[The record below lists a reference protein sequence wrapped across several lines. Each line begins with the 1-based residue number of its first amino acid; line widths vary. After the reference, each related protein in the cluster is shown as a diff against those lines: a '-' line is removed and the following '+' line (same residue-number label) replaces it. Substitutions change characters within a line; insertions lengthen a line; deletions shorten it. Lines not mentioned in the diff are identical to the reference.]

1 MLKETFINLINKYSD
16 NKEYNTKCWLEIEKA
31 YSSKSRHYHNLDH
44 LENMLVELEKVKTVI
59 EDIDSLLFSIFY
71 HDIVYKATKSDNEY
85 QSALL
90 FEKRISKT
98 SFSQIDK
105 CKTQIELTKEHKSSM
120 DADTNF
126 LLDIDLSILG
136 KSPEVYKKYTED
148 IRKEY
153 KIYPDFMYRK
163 GRAKVLK
170 SILELKAI
178 FKTDFFKKAY
188 EKQARAN
195 LTAELNHLKA

>member
-1 MLKETFINLINKYSD
+1 MLKETFIDLISKYSD
-16 NKEYNTKCWLEIEKA
+16 NEEYNTKCWFEIEKA

-44 LENMLVELEKVKTVI
+44 LENLLVELEKVKTAI
-59 EDIDSLLFSIFY
+59 KDIDSLLFSIFY
-71 HDIVYKATKSDNEY
+71 HDLVYKATKSDNEH

-90 FEKRISKT
+90 FEKRITKT

-105 CKTQIELTKEHKSSM
+105 CKTQIDLTKEHKPSKET
-120 DADTNF
+120 DTNF

-153 KIYPDFMYRK
+153 KIYPDFIYRK

-170 SILELKAI
+170 SILELEAI
-178 FKTDFFKKAY
+178 FKTDFFKIVY
-188 EKQARAN
+188 EKQAREN
-195 LTAELNHLKA
+195 LTAELNQLKA

>member
-1 MLKETFINLINKYSD
+1 MLKETFINLISKYSD
-16 NKEYNTKCWLEIEKA
+16 DEAYNTKCWLEIEKA

-44 LENMLVELEKVKTVI
+44 LKNMLVELEKVKAAV

-71 HDIVYKATKSDNEY
+71 HDIVYKATKSDNEH

-105 CKTQIELTKEHKSSM
+105 CKTQIELTKEHKPSM

-136 KSPEVYKKYTED
+136 KSSEVYKKYTED

-153 KIYPDFMYRK
+153 KIYPDFMYGK
-163 GRAKVLK
+163 GRTKVLE
-170 SILELKAI
+170 SILELETI

-195 LTAELNHLKA
+195 LTAELNHLKT